1 MSIGKLLITTAALAG
16 IGGLVYACSGPIN
29 SALNDLIPSPGE
41 WGDDHKTEEDDDHKT
56 EEKEGRT
63 VVELDERIVEKTY
76 ENGSL
81 VASVTG
87 NEPSLA
93 VFFVDSNDPTVS
105 LISEGHVTDV
115 FGDVLSYEYVTTSQ
129 IEEAVGSLT
138 IDVDSLV
145 PEGYGSFADYAA
157 KGHALGFYCTN
168 LNAKTPAVAWIR
180 EAGEYHVGFT
190 VAFGGG
196 NPGIKVTER

>member
-1 MSIGKLLITTAALAG
+1 MSIGKLLITIAALAG

-29 SALNDLIPSPGE
+29 SALNDLIPSPDE
-41 WGDDHKTEEDDDHKT
+41 WDDGGDEA
-56 EEKEGRT
+56 EEKEGRA
-63 VVELDERIVEKTY
+63 VVELDEWIVEETY
-76 ENGSL
+76 EDGSL
-81 VASVTG
+81 VESAIG

-115 FGDVLSYEYVTTSQ
+115 FGDVLAYEYVTTSQ
-129 IEEAVGSLT
+129 ILEAVGSLA

-145 PEGYGSFADYAA
+145 PEGYGSFAEYAA
-157 KGHALGFYCTN
+157 KGHALGFYCAN
-168 LNAKTPAVAWIR
+168 LNVKTPAVAWIR
-180 EAGEYHVGFT
+180 EAGEYHLGFT

-196 NPGIKVTER
+196 NPGIKVTERLGKAA